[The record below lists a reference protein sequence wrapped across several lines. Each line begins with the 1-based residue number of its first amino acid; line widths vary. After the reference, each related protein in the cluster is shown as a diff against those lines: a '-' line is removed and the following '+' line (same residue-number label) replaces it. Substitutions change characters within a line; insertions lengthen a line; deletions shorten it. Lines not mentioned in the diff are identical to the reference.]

1 MYKAIVEFYDL
12 TDGGRKY
19 SVGDEYPRAGFKV
32 TDERIAF
39 LLGNENK
46 LGKPVIEKTGKPEKV
61 EKSEKVEKPELTK
74 EDVEKMQFF
83 SLKSV
88 ALKNGIDPD
97 GKKGAELKAEIIE
110 KLNL

>member
-39 LLGNENK
+39 LLGDGNK
-46 LGKPVIEKTGKPEKV
+46 LGKPVIEKTGKVVEGVHEDTAEITREKI
-61 EKSEKVEKPELTK
+61 
-74 EDVEKMQFF
+74 EKMPFLG
-83 SLKSV
+83 LKAV
-88 ALKNGIDPD
+88 ANREGIETD
-97 GKKGAELKAEIIE
+97 GKKTAELRAEIIE
-110 KLNL
+110 KMNL